1 MDGSIQSGAAK
12 TMPYE
17 SPEEQAKANAE
28 LAGLRDAEGCPYLG
42 QCLAV
47 FKHVNPNDKKH
58 YLCMVLE

>member
-1 MDGSIQSGAAK
+1 
-12 TMPYE
+12 MPYE

-47 FKHVNPNDKKH
+47 FKHANPDDNKH
-58 YLCMVLE
+58 YLCKVLE

>member
-1 MDGSIQSGAAK
+1 
-12 TMPYE
+12 MPYE
-17 SPEEQAKANAE
+17 SPEEQGKANAE

-47 FKHVNPNDKKH
+47 FKHVNPDDNKH